1 MREALLK
8 YAWGLLQDRGGLILC
23 LRRLRRDAGSAHNR
37 RLAEVVKV
45 ESAHSGPTSF
55 SRHSGRRIVEI
66 FWKFEYGGLTTL
78 SQVG

>member
-23 LRRLRRDAGSAHNR
+23 LRRLRRDAGSARNR

-45 ESAHSGPTSF
+45 ESAH
-55 SRHSGRRIVEI
+55 
-66 FWKFEYGGLTTL
+66 LTTL